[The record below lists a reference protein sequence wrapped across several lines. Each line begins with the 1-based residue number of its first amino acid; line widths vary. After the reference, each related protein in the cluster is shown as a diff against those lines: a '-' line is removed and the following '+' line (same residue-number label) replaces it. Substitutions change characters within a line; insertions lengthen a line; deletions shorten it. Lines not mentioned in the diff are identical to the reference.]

1 MLSNEGDRLTRVVV
15 CSPGKEYFG
24 ADDLAVHNI
33 GEKADPEKAKH
44 QHDGLKALLR
54 DYGAEVID
62 LDELDGHPNSIFT
75 RDAALCTPQ
84 GYIQLRMGLESRR
97 GEEEWLAQALE
108 KHGEPKAGEIQT
120 PGTVEGGDVILAG
133 TVAFIGHSKRTN
145 EEGVRQLSSLLSN
158 MGYEVRTIPIP
169 PPHLHIGGVMSLIG
183 PHHVLCCRDFFAEGV
198 LNGFDRIDM
207 DYEMFVSGNVICLG
221 YGELIAEAS
230 NTGAI
235 QALEGGG
242 VQVHVLDLSEFVKG
256 RGGPTC
262 LIMPLERV
270 VDRA

>member
-1 MLSNEGDRLTRVVV
+1 M
-15 CSPGKEYFG
+15 
-24 ADDLAVHNI
+24 
-33 GEKADPEKAKH
+33 
-44 QHDGLKALLR
+44 KALLR

>member
-1 MLSNEGDRLTRVVV
+1 MLSNEGDRLTRVIV

-24 ADDLAVHNI
+24 ADDLTSHNI
-33 GEKADPEKAKH
+33 GEKADPEKARH
-44 QHDGLKALLR
+44 QHDRLKAILR
-54 DYGAEVID
+54 DCGVEVID
-62 LDELDGHPNSIFT
+62 LDELDGHPNSVFT

-84 GYIQLRMGLESRR
+84 GYIPLRMGLESRR
-97 GEEEWLAQALE
+97 GEEEWLAQAL
-108 KHGEPKAGEIQT
+108 KKLGEPKAGDIQA

-133 TVAFIGHSKRTN
+133 TVAFVGHSKRTN
-145 EEGVRQLSSLLSN
+145 EQGVRQLSSLLSD
-158 MGYEVRTIPIP
+158 MGYKVRTVPIP

-183 PHHVLCCRDFFAEGV
+183 PRHVLCCRDFFDDEV
-198 LNGFDRIDM
+198 LDGFDVIEI

-221 YGELIAEAS
+221 NGELIAEAS
-230 NTGAI
+230 NTAAI
-235 QALEGGG
+235 QALEKEGFR
-242 VQVHVLDLSEFVKG
+242 VHVLDLSEFVKG